1 MENKKI
7 LLLSANT
14 YRNPYPVYPIGLSY
28 LKTSLAKA
36 FPDRTIDLCDMNFE
50 TETSLRD
57 ILEKGNYAYVGL
69 GLRNIDDN
77 NLFEK
82 NSFVGWYRRLS
93 RLIRQHSRAILIGG
107 GAGYSIFPDILLREL
122 ELDYGIQGEGE
133 QALSALVDALEK
145 GLPPETI
152 EGLVYR
158 KKDGSITVNPH
169 TNYITSPSL
178 RFEEKTIRYYW
189 DQSGMLNIQ
198 TKRGCPFR
206 CIYCSYPVIEGSR
219 IRVLDSRE
227 VVATLEQ
234 LYRKE
239 GIDYVFFTDSV
250 FNIDPAYNEE
260 LARRLIESG
269 IGMKWGAYF
278 SPGRLTKTELTLYRQ
293 AGLTHIEFGTDSFS
307 DRQLE
312 IYRKGFTWHDIR
324 QKSGF
329 CDELGIF
336 YAHFMI
342 LGGYGETEETL
353 SETFSHSA
361 ELTNT
366 VIFPYIG
373 MRIYPQTELFER
385 ALQEG
390 RISGRESLLNPVYY
404 VSDQIKIDTIKPRAL
419 ATGTKWIFP
428 DDASEEMILRFRAKK
443 RRGPLWEYFKYLN
456 RNENGTL

>member
-1 MENKKI
+1 MEDKKI

-14 YRNPYPVYPIGLSY
+14 YRNPYPVYPIGISY
-28 LKTSLAKA
+28 LKTSLANA
-36 FPDRTIDLCDMNFE
+36 FPDRIIDVCDMNFE
-50 TETSLRD
+50 TEESLRN
-57 ILEKGNYAYVGL
+57 ILEKGNYTYVGI

-82 NSFVGWYRRLS
+82 NSFVCWYRRLTH
-93 RLIRQHSRAILIGG
+93 LIRQHSRAVLIGG
-107 GAGYSIFPDILLREL
+107 GAGYSIFPEILFREL
-122 ELDYGIQGEGE
+122 RLDYGIRGEGE
-133 QALSALVDALEK
+133 QTLPVLVDALEN
-145 GLPPETI
+145 GRPLETI

-158 KKDGSITVNPH
+158 KKDGSITVNPR
-169 TNYITSPSL
+169 TKYITSPSL

-206 CIYCSYPVIEGSR
+206 CIYCSYPLIEGRR
-219 IRVLDSRE
+219 IRLLDSRE

-234 LYRKE
+234 LYREK

-250 FNIDPAYNEE
+250 FNIDAAYNEE

-269 IGMKWGAYF
+269 IRMRWGAYF
-278 SPGRLTKTELTLYRQ
+278 SPGRLTKAQLALYRQ

-312 IYRKGFTWHDIR
+312 VYRKGFTWHDVR
-324 QKSGF
+324 EKSAF

-342 LGGYGETEETL
+342 LAGYGETEETL
-353 SETFSHSA
+353 SETFAHSA
-361 ELTNT
+361 ELRNT

-373 MRIYPQTELFER
+373 MRIYPETELFER

-390 RISGRESLLNPVYY
+390 RIAGREALLDPVYY
-404 VSDQIKIDTIKPRAL
+404 VSDGIEIDTIKPRAL
-419 ATGTKWIFP
+419 ATGAKWVFP

-456 RNENGTL
+456 RNENGSL